1 MTNNIV
7 EVIVGAVVLV
17 TAACFVFFSMQD
29 VEKGFFTSDQYMVYA
44 KFRTVDGLVVGDDI
58 RVSGVKVGTISR
70 LYLDKTESYYA
81 VADMMIRNGVI
92 LPVDTS
98 AKIVSAGLMGNSY
111 VSLELGAAEAII
123 GVGSEIIH
131 TQGAIGILDLIG
143 RAISR

>member
-1 MTNNIV
+1 
-7 EVIVGAVVLV
+7 
-17 TAACFVFFSMQD
+17 
-29 VEKGFFTSDQYMVYA
+29 
-44 KFRTVDGLVVGDDI
+44 
-58 RVSGVKVGTISR
+58 
-70 LYLDKTESYYA
+70 
-81 VADMMIRNGVI
+81 MMIRNGVI